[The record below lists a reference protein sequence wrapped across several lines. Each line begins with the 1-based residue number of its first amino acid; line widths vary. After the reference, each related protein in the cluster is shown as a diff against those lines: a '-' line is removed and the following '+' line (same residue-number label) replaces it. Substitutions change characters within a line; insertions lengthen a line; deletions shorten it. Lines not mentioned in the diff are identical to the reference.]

1 VAHAEW
7 YTLRVKTS
15 QTDWEHYETS
25 QNSYSLEGLILYEAY
40 EWEVSAACTES
51 VSAWSASCGF
61 IANEVESG
69 DCAMEAAPSCEDGIQ
84 NQGEE
89 GIDCG
94 GPCEACVSEESCPAP
109 DEMEAA
115 IRRIGPIYL
124 VTLDWNESTASEY
137 EFRIR
142 AVGTIAWTTYRTFR
156 TNYQLARLPADQVYE
171 WQLRSICEGEPGDWS
186 AESTFTLGNPSLSG
200 LVPGSGQATGI
211 RIYPN
216 PLNDRMTL
224 LLEQPLE
231 KAERVRLLNV
241 FGQEVWAAVLSEGQS
256 RHEFDLSEVPAGLYL
271 LDAGQNEPLKIV
283 IQ

>member
-1 VAHAEW
+1 
-7 YTLRVKTS
+7 
-15 QTDWEHYETS
+15 
-25 QNSYSLEGLILYEAY
+25 
-40 EWEVSAACTES
+40 
-51 VSAWSASCGF
+51 
-61 IANEVESG
+61 
-69 DCAMEAAPSCEDGIQ
+69 
-84 NQGEE
+84 
-89 GIDCG
+89 
-94 GPCEACVSEESCPAP
+94 
-109 DEMEAA
+109 MEAA

-124 VTLDWNESTASEY
+124 VTLDWNGSTASEY
-137 EFRIR
+137 EFRVR
-142 AVGTIAWTTYRTFR
+142 AVGTSTWTTYRTFR

-224 LLEQPLE
+224 LLERPLE

-241 FGQEVWAAVLSEGQS
+241 FGQEVWSAVLSEGQS

-271 LDAGQNEPLKIV
+271 LDAGQNELLKIV